1 MKRKHY
7 MYFALVIIL
16 LASQACSVGGPAP
29 STDGGQEPV
38 TTGEPTSP
46 VATTAPSQEAV
57 AIDGPPG
64 PETIDL
70 TSPALYIHPNAPA
83 YEFES
88 TIEYTGVDTTGVA
101 KEVTSIRAIEA
112 QTQPQPAQRL
122 VLDNGGGSSETI
134 AMGDQVYMNFP
145 TMGGCNAFPD
155 AGQQDLSGHMPN
167 LQEEITGQARRVESG
182 IEVNGFV
189 TDKYELS
196 SANLVADDELIS
208 AFVYVARNGAFI
220 TLFELQGRAEIDF
233 QGLGLPPLPHQL
245 ADPNQLADFTRADNY
260 ILAEDGSLDIAI
272 PASCVDPAGLAGEFP
287 VMDGALASIIG
298 TGSVFYQIAKPG
310 SEVADFYRAEMPNRG
325 WALTEDT
332 IVESVV
338 TESGSTFPIVT
349 LVFTKDGKYFV
360 VKVEGVDGD
369 PATGVTIKEK

>member
-1 MKRKHY
+1 MKTQNS

-16 LASQACSVGGPAP
+16 MASQACSVGGPAP
-29 STDGGQEPV
+29 STEGGQEPV
-38 TTGEPTSP
+38 TTDEQTSP

-88 TIEYTGVDTTGVA
+88 TIQYTGVDPTGVA
-101 KEVTSIRAIEA
+101 KEVTSIRAMET

-122 VLDNGGGSSETI
+122 VLDNGAGSSETI
-134 AMGDQVYMNFP
+134 AIGDQVYMNFP

-167 LQEEITGQARRVESG
+167 LQEEITGQAQRVESG

-196 SANLVADDELIS
+196 SENLVTDDELIS
-208 AFVYVARNGAFI
+208 AFVYVARNGGFI
-220 TLFELQGRAEIDF
+220 TLFELQGRAKIDF
-233 QGLGLPPLPHQL
+233 QGLGLSPYQL

-260 ILAEDGSLDIAI
+260 ISVEDGSLSIAI
-272 PASCVDPAGLAGEFP
+272 PASCVNPAGLAGEFP

-332 IVESVV
+332 IAESVI
-338 TESGSTFPIVT
+338 TESGSTFPVVT
-349 LVFTKDGKYFV
+349 LVFTKDGKNVEVTVASNSATSAFV
-360 VKVEGVDGD
+360 
-369 PATGVTIKEK
+369 AITEK